1 MSRKNKEKV
10 IKKCVIPVRF
20 TESER
25 KHLYELGKNHS
36 LSLSS
41 LIRRLS
47 IKKRLPPARV
57 KEINLK
63 TYQELCRVGNNL
75 NQLVR
80 AVHQWQIP
88 DDYSSQF
95 LELKKVIK
103 RLSFEVLGETCDS

>member
-1 MSRKNKEKV
+1 MSKS
-10 IKKCVIPVRF
+10 KKIRNCVVPVRF

-25 KHLYELGKNHS
+25 EHLYELGKAHS
-36 LSLSS
+36 ISLSS

-95 LELKKVIK
+95 SELKSIIK
-103 RLSFEVLGETCDS
+103 MLSFEVLGESCDS

>member
-1 MSRKNKEKV
+1 MSKNKK
-10 IKKCVIPVRF
+10 IRKCVIPVRF

-25 KHLYELGKNHS
+25 KHLYELGNAHS

-47 IKKRLPPARV
+47 IKKRLPPARA
-57 KEINLK
+57 KEVNLK
-63 TYQELCRVGNNL
+63 TYQELCRIGSNL

-88 DDYSSQF
+88 DDYSLQIS
-95 LELKKVIK
+95 ELKKVIK
-103 RLSFEVLGETCDS
+103 ELAFEVLGETCDS

>member
-1 MSRKNKEKV
+1 MFKTKE

-20 TESER
+20 TERER
-25 KHLYELGKNHS
+25 ERLYELGKRHS

-47 IKKRLPPARV
+47 LKKRLPPARV
-57 KEINLK
+57 QEINLK
-63 TYQELCRVGNNL
+63 TYQELCRIGNNL

-88 DDYSSQF
+88 DDYTEQF
-95 LELKKVIK
+95 QELKSIIKKV
-103 RLSFEVLGETCDS
+103 SFEVIGETCDS